1 MTEATPQSGY
11 LRLPEV
17 LKLYP
22 VSESTWYAGLKAG
35 IYPQG
40 HKLSARV
47 TAWKA
52 EDIYALIAAK
62 SAPSA

>member
-1 MTEATPQSGY
+1 MTEATAQTGY

-22 VSESTWYAGLKAG
+22 VSESTWYAGVKEG
-35 IYPQG
+35 RFPQG
-40 HKLSARV
+40 HKLSIRV

-52 EDIYALIAAK
+52 EDIYALISAK